1 MDISL
6 NGSLLNQLTK
16 TSKQLTTGKQIST
29 GADDSIK
36 FTKVMDLNSDIALM
50 SHLQENAESAKAFV
64 QYTDTTLS
72 SMTEGVEKFKS
83 QLIAYANTSHST
95 TSREAL
101 LDELNGLKNT
111 ILNLANTRVDGKYLF
126 SGTETGT
133 KPIGSN
139 GEYQGNGEKMS
150 IRTDKLQIQEYSISG
165 QDLFLGYDRD
175 VKNTVSTNVK
185 KLDLTELANGREVY
199 IKSDNTIKDLT
210 GETGQVTFYL
220 SGTRPD
226 GTSFNTKYQ
235 VYDPEQTTVGF
246 LEEEIKL
253 AFNNQVDV
261 EISNNGQFII
271 TDKENGNPKMTFNM
285 VASTADVNS
294 LSELADEDTFD
305 FVVNEGAEAYTNQAL
320 PFEKNG
326 NKLKNNIQQFI
337 PDTMQFPTTSTPLSE
352 VAGKSLNGTT
362 LEFAGKD
369 VEGNDATASI
379 SFAEGTTNVT
389 TSAGAFTFEKGGD
402 DFTYQQMLD
411 VISLTLSG
419 GKAGN
424 FMEARDVVKAE
435 LNHKGEFEI
444 KDLTSSDTKM
454 QLAIFDP
461 SGDDFSTGE
470 GSAIAFNSN
479 RALSLDSP
487 TIDLFATLDAA
498 IEAVDN
504 DISHPESGKNNRGV
518 HASLDALTH
527 AIDHIVKERATSGS
541 QYQSLTYTLERSIAL
556 KANMEVTQSEVIAT
570 DFAEVSSYFTALK
583 TNYEAMLMTV
593 SQVQKLSL
601 ANYI

>member
-1 MDISL
+1 MEISL
-6 NGSLLNQLTK
+6 NSSLLNQLTK

-36 FTKVMDLNSDIALM
+36 FTKVMDLSSDIAIM
-50 SHLQENAESAKAFV
+50 DHLKENAENAQAFV

-72 SMTEGVEKFKS
+72 SMTEGLEQFKS

-101 LDELNGLKNT
+101 IDELTSLKNT
-111 ILNLANTRVDGKYLF
+111 ILNLANTKVDGKYLF
-126 SGTETGT
+126 SGTATGT

-175 VKNTVSTNVK
+175 VKNTVSTNVR
-185 KLDLTELANGREVY
+185 KLNVTELAEGREVY
-199 IKSDNTIKDLT
+199 INSDHTIKDLT

-235 VYDPEQTTVGF
+235 VFDPEQTTVGF

-285 VASTADVNS
+285 VGSNVDVNN
-294 LSELADEDTFD
+294 LSDLEGEDTFD
-305 FVVNEGAEAYTNQAL
+305 FVINEGAESYTGETL
-320 PFEKNG
+320 PFEKSG
-326 NKLKNNIQQFI
+326 NKIKNNIQQFI
-337 PDTMQFPTTSTPLSE
+337 PDTMNFATTSTALSE
-352 VAGKSLNGTT
+352 VAGKSLNGET
-362 LEFAGKD
+362 LEFTGTD
-369 VEGNDATASI
+369 VEGNPATATI
-379 SFAEGTTNVT
+379 TFAEGTSNVSINGT
-389 TSAGAFTFEKGGD
+389 AFTFEKGGD

-419 GKAGN
+419 GQAGD
-424 FMEARDVVKAE
+424 FIEARDVVKAE
-435 LNHKGEFEI
+435 LNHNGEFEI

-454 QLAIFDP
+454 ELAIFDP
-461 SGDDFSTGE
+461 NSGDFTTNE

-479 RALSLDSP
+479 RALSFDSP
-487 TIDLFATLDAA
+487 TIDLFEIIDSA
-498 IEAVDN
+498 IEAVDQ
-504 DISHPESGKNNRGV
+504 DISHPLEGDNNRGV

-527 AIDHIVKERATSGS
+527 AIDHVIKERATSGS
-541 QYQSLTYTLERSIAL
+541 QYQSLDYTLERSIAL
-556 KANMEVTQSEVIAT
+556 KSNMEVTQSEVIAT

-593 SQVQKLSL
+593 SQVQQLSL